1 MYKVTPYIKSV
12 FDNFT
17 VVMIILVALFLLF
30 VDGPNYKNRGFLKEY
45 RIVQIISYSYIVLG
59 IIIFI
64 FLRRT

>member
-1 MYKVTPYIKSV
+1 MYKITPYIKGV
-12 FDNFT
+12 FDNLT
-17 VVMIILVALFLLF
+17 IVMVLLVALFLLL
-30 VDGPNYKNRGFLKEY
+30 VDGPNFKNRGFLKEY